1 MFIDFVRVYVWFLFL
16 LSLMVFFFFGC
27 VFGFTFAMN
36 VGIDFSKQN
45 FVCCCSCQFIL
56 PFFYTCF
63 FFFLQQISS
72 ILDLFVWVLKDCN
85 NRIAVGVRCTCM
97 SKVSHWIKIR
107 RMSSYYNILEHI
119 PIGYRPFGLKCLYI
133 LY

>member
-16 LSLMVFFFFGC
+16 LSLMVFFFFIWC

-56 PFFYTCF
+56 PFFIHV

-107 RMSSYYNILEHI
+107 KMSSYYNILEHI